1 MKKAEGALFMNIAV
15 CDDDEKEL
23 GTLHEMIGRW
33 ANEQGKIVKVHE
45 FSRGEVLCNTILDG
59 KRYDLF
65 ILDIMMPEMDG
76 MTLAKKLR
84 GSKYVAD
91 GTPIIF
97 LTSSSDFAVE
107 SYEVRAFHYLLKPV
121 GYERICGV
129 LDAAVGT
136 AKKRLEDVIFVRT
149 RDGEYYVNR
158 GEINCIIFE
167 NRTIRFVCTEKT
179 LKSLS
184 LAGSFKS
191 ATAGFDTDG
200 RFFRCGAS
208 IIVNLSVIRSIDKN
222 IVTFANNEE
231 LTVPRAVS
239 KELYQAWLDHFLE

>member
-1 MKKAEGALFMNIAV
+1 MNIAV

-23 GTLHEMIGRW
+23 EALHEMIDEW

-45 FSRGEVLCNTILDG
+45 FSRGEVLCNTILNG
-59 KRYDLF
+59 KKYDLF

-84 GSKYVAD
+84 SSKYVAD
-91 GTPIIF
+91 GTPVIF

-107 SYEVRAFHYLLKPV
+107 SYEVRAFYYLLKPV
-121 GYERICGV
+121 GQKKLEGV
-129 LDAAVGT
+129 LNAAADAAQ
-136 AKKRLEDVIFVRT
+136 KHLEDVVFVRT

-167 NRTIRFVCTEKT
+167 NRTIRFVCTEKV

-184 LAGSFKS
+184 VAGSFKS

-222 IVTFANNEE
+222 VVTFANNEE
-231 LTVPRAVS
+231 LAVPRSVS
-239 KELYQAWLDHFLE
+239 RELYQAWLDYFLE

>member
-1 MKKAEGALFMNIAV
+1 MMNIAV

-23 GTLHEMIGRW
+23 KALHEMIDKW
-33 ANEQGKIVKVHE
+33 AKEQGKAVKVHE

-59 KRYDLF
+59 KRYGLF
-65 ILDIMMPEMDG
+65 ILDVLMPGMDG

-97 LTSSSDFAVE
+97 LTSSRDFAVE

-121 GYERICGV
+121 GYERLGSV
-129 LDAAVGT
+129 LNAAAGT
-136 AKKRLEDVIFVRT
+136 AQKRLEDVVFVRT

-167 NRTIRFVCTEKT
+167 NRTIRFVCKEKV
-179 LKSLS
+179 LNSLS
-184 LAGSFKS
+184 VADSFKN
-191 ATAGFDTDG
+191 ATAGFDTDR

-222 IVTFANNEE
+222 IVTFTNNEE

-239 KELYQAWLDHFLE
+239 KELYQAWLDYFLD

>member
-1 MKKAEGALFMNIAV
+1 MNIAV

-23 GTLHEMIGRW
+23 EALHKMIDNW

-45 FSRGEVLCNTILDG
+45 FSRGEVLCNTILNG
-59 KRYDLF
+59 KKYDLF

-84 GSKYVAD
+84 SSKYVAD
-91 GTPIIF
+91 GTPVIF

-107 SYEVRAFHYLLKPV
+107 SYEVRAFYYLLKPV
-121 GYERICGV
+121 GQKKLEGV
-129 LDAAVGT
+129 LNAAADAAQ
-136 AKKRLEDVIFVRT
+136 KHLEDVVFVRT

-167 NRTIRFVCTEKT
+167 NRTIRFVCTEKV

-184 LAGSFKS
+184 VAGSFKS

-222 IVTFANNEE
+222 VVTFANNEE
-231 LTVPRAVS
+231 LAVPRSVS
-239 KELYQAWLDHFLE
+239 RELYQAWLDYFLE